1 MSMLASMQAGAVTA
15 KGGSGGT
22 GHDPSKSRRC
32 AHPVGAQGFSTHTAG
47 LGVHSDARLFHPLL
61 LPQIILS
68 SNINFTLCS
77 FLSWQRSWDMVG
89 FEAGNEGRM
98 ELLIPVPFFFPCF
111 LVLNEFSVG
120 FY

>member
-22 GHDPSKSRRC
+22 GRDPSKSRRR
-32 AHPVGAQGFSTHTAG
+32 AHPVGAQGFSAHTAG

-68 SNINFTLCS
+68 SNIKFTSCS
-77 FLSWQRSWDMVG
+77 FLSWQRSWDTVE

-98 ELLIPVPFFFPCF
+98 ELLIPVSFFFPCF
-111 LVLNEFSVG
+111 LVLNKFSVG